1 MNTPGVDVSRRLA
14 LLGRRAFAL
23 SAVCSAALHVISLGH
38 VANPAVATL
47 MVAMAVGCLYCARDL
62 WTRGTSRSWVL
73 VALMNLA
80 MIGVHLPMSAHHHG
94 ASVTPPAV
102 STGSTAMTLATA
114 LAVIEVVIA
123 AAVLLHRSRGLA
135 PVDSAAAR

>member
-1 MNTPGVDVSRRLA
+1 VTTPLA

-38 VANPAVATL
+38 VTNPVVAAV
-47 MVAMAVGCLYCARDL
+47 MVAMAFGCLYCARDL
-62 WTRGTSRSWVL
+62 WTRGTSRSWTL

-80 MIGVHLPMSAHHHG
+80 MIGVHLPMAAHHHG
-94 ASVTPPAV
+94 ASVTLPAV
-102 STGSTAMTLATA
+102 PTGSTAMTLATV

-123 AAVLLHRSRGLA
+123 AAVLFHRTRGLA
-135 PVDSAAAR
+135 PS